1 VHVPPSRR
9 RPIPTPPAGGRPK
22 VAGLHR
28 RAAEAPEASEV
39 AEEAVAAEGVEAVE
53 AAGEP
58 EVEELKAPTAVEW
71 TPPATKSTKSSKPSK
86 PSKSSKPSEPS
97 EPEEAQAEPVT
108 ATSGARPGWLLPA
121 ALLAV
126 AVLLG
131 ALGTFFL
138 VKSRSVSYDAAL
150 VDSATTSAV
159 NGQVRE
165 AVEKSFSYNYADV
178 SSTEKAAKELLT
190 GKALCQY
197 NAVFGPVKEV
207 APQQKLVVTV
217 RVVSS
222 AVSSLKDG
230 HATVLV
236 FADQVTTRTT
246 DNQSGGG
253 TAMLRVSAVDS
264 GGRWK
269 IDNMEMFGA
278 TPDQTRQLQGC

>member
-1 VHVPPSRR
+1 MPPSRR
-9 RPIPTPPAGGRPK
+9 RPIPTTPAGGRPK

-28 RAAEAPEASEV
+28 RAAEPDVPEIEDVAPEV
-39 AEEAVAAEGVEAVE
+39 AAAEGVE
-53 AAGEP
+53 EP
-58 EVEELKAPTAVEW
+58 DELKAPTADEW
-71 TPPATKSTKSSKPSK
+71 TPPATKQSATKQSAKKQPAAQKEFAEKKARFAADAAKADSEKTPTST
-86 PSKSSKPSEPS
+86 
-97 EPEEAQAEPVT
+97 PV
-108 ATSGARPGWLLPA
+108 WLLPA
-121 ALLAV
+121 ALLLV

-131 ALGTFFL
+131 GVGTFFL
-138 VKSRSVSYDAAL
+138 VKSRAVSYDAAL
-150 VDSATTSAV
+150 VDAATTSAV
-159 NGQVRE
+159 NGQIRE
-165 AVEKSFSYNYADV
+165 AVEKSFSYNFADV
-178 SSTEKAAKELLT
+178 DATEKAARELLT

-253 TAMLRVSAVDS
+253 TAMLRVSAVDD

-278 TPDQTRQLQGC
+278 TAEQNRQLQGC